1 MFYKTIFRGVV
12 FLILALTFSPLI
24 GCKKAE
30 APAPATPAQAQTAIQ
45 DAFKQANPDLKAAA
59 DETAAAIEHE
69 PTKALG
75 QLQAISANVD
85 LTSEQ
90 RRAAEQSM
98 FLLLKNIREAASRG
112 DANAEKALE
121 AYQATK

>member
-1 MFYKTIFRGVV
+1 MSNNTIVRSVV
-12 FLILALTFSPLI
+12 SLILGLTFSPII

-30 APAPATPAQAQTAIQ
+30 VPAPATPAQAQSAMQ
-45 DAFKQANPDLKAAA
+45 DAFKQANPELKAAA
-59 DETAAAIEHE
+59 DETAAAIERE
-69 PTKALG
+69 PARALG

-98 FLLLKNIREAASRG
+98 LLLLKNIREAAAKG
-112 DANAEKALE
+112 DPNAEKALE
-121 AYQATK
+121 AYRATK